1 MRTHTYDS
9 SHPTKPIPYKIKV
22 LLLPHGFEGQGP
34 EHSSAR
40 IERFLQLVNDD
51 PDITPGFSPELVD
64 ELKDAFHR
72 IDHKCTGYIDRTQLY
87 ELLMD
92 QDPVSHMP
100 SPSSELTMA
109 SLASFDGNEA
119 HHQKRSLLLLM
130 NEITDPA
137 TATAGQRFSC
147 DDYIK
152 YASTWIRRHYEENY
166 NVSVCNTT
174 TPAQYFHVL
183 RRQVHRPFVKPL
195 VLFTGKWLQHHAAC
209 TSRLEDMGP
218 GTWFR
223 RIISEKSRAH
233 NLQNIKRTS
242 FEIAPPDKIERIIIC
257 SGKIFYELYHA
268 RSYQAS
274 SGESERLRQNA
285 RKVTLVRLEQLAPFP
300 MDRVASAVNSFP
312 LAEVFWVQEEPKN
325 QGAWSF
331 VQPRFK
337 TAMKAYYRGPV
348 GASAPEI
355 KYIGRPVSA
364 TTAGGSFR
372 DHVKEQRD
380 LVRRALDL

>member
-1 MRTHTYDS
+1 M
-9 SHPTKPIPYKIKV
+9 
-22 LLLPHGFEGQGP
+22 
-34 EHSSAR
+34 
-40 IERFLQLVNDD
+40 N
-51 PDITPGFSPELVD
+51 

-72 IDHKCTGYIDRTQLY
+72 IDRNGSGYIDRSQLY

-92 QDPVSHMP
+92 HDSGTRSKLP
-100 SPSSELTMA
+100 LA
-109 SLASFDGNEA
+109 SQLNRGTAASFDGNEA
-119 HHQKRSLLLLM
+119 HRTKRSQLLLM
-130 NEITDPA
+130 NEIADPT

-152 YASTWIRRHYEENY
+152 YATTWIRRHYEQNY
-166 NVSVCNTT
+166 NMSVCNTT

-195 VLFTGKWLQHHAAC
+195 VLCTGKWLQHHAAC

-233 NLQNIKRTS
+233 NLQSQKRTS
-242 FEIAPPDKIERIIIC
+242 FEIAPREEIARIIIC
-257 SGKIFYELYHA
+257 SGKVFYELYHA
-268 RSYQAS
+268 RSHQARA
-274 SGESERLRQNA
+274 GESEQVRQNA
-285 RKVTLVRLEQLAPFP
+285 RKITLVRLEQLAPFP
-300 MDRVASAVNSFP
+300 MDRVASAVNNFP
-312 LAEVFWVQEEPKN
+312 LAEVVWVQEEPKN

-337 TAMKAYYRGPV
+337 TAMRAFYRGPE
-348 GASAPEI
+348 GTMAPEI
-355 KYIGRPVSA
+355 TYVGRPVSA

-380 LVRRALDL
+380 LVRRALDLPCERCVPT